1 MNNVV
6 RKRAGITA
14 GVVLAGIGLA
24 FPAVAFAEDHSKP
37 ATATAT
43 ATATAEARPE
53 AGKGAELREERRK
66 ELAEALA
73 KDLGVPV
80 DKVTGSLEKFRAAQ
94 GEKHR
99 EERKDRKDRKDER
112 AGERP
117 DPAARQQKL
126 ADRLDQAVKDGKLTR
141 AQADAV
147 IAAAKAGVLP
157 GPGGG
162 GPRHQER

>member
-1 MNNVV
+1 MKNVV
-6 RKRAGITA
+6 RKRTGITA

-37 ATATAT
+37 AT

-94 GEKHR
+94 GAKHR
-99 EERKDRKDRKDER
+99 EERKDRKDER

-162 GPRHQER
+162 PRHQER

>member
-1 MNNVV
+1 MNNV

-14 GVVLAGIGLA
+14 GVLLAGIGLA

-37 ATATAT
+37 ATA
-43 ATATAEARPE
+43 EARQEAGKGAHP

-80 DKVTGSLEKFRAAQ
+80 EKVTGSLEKFRAAQ

-99 EERKDRKDRKDER
+99 EERKDRKDER

-117 DPAARQQKL
+117 DAAARQQKL

-162 GPRHQER
+162 PRHQER

>member
-1 MNNVV
+1 MNNV

-37 ATATAT
+37 AT
-43 ATATAEARPE
+43 TAEARPH
-53 AGKGAELREERRK
+53 AGKGAELREEHRK

-80 DKVTGSLEKFRAAQ
+80 DKVTGSLDKFRAAQ

-99 EERKDRKDRKDER
+99 EERKDRKGER

-117 DPAARQQKL
+117 DAAALQKKL

-162 GPRHQER
+162 PHHQER